1 MSATS
6 NDTPAAPPGQTRL
19 EPEIADYGATLA
31 PGERSPARYAASA
44 IASRGRLVAEPACP
58 TRSPLQR
65 DRDRII
71 HASAFRR
78 LTYKTQ
84 MFVYHEGDHYRTRLT
99 HSLEVAQIARTIAR
113 QLRLDE
119 DLAEAIALAH
129 DLGHPPFGHAGER
142 ALHRAMTAHGGFD
155 HNVQSFRIV
164 TRLERKYNDFD
175 GLNLTWETL
184 EGLVKHNGP
193 PAAGGHR
200 SDAVLTHALAG
211 FDQVMPLELDRHASA
226 EAQVAAISDE
236 IAWKTH
242 DIDDGLSA
250 GLIDFSDLEEVAL
263 VAPLIPDRAAVASSD
278 RRRQIYSITRRLIT
292 MIIADAVTAS
302 RRELASLAPTS
313 PRDIRDA
320 GRAVVVFSP
329 SMADDLQ
336 RLRTFLFARLY
347 HHSRVMRVMDRA
359 EQIVVDLAARYR
371 ADPSALPA
379 PWQSGLAGLSERRAM
394 RHIADFVAGMTDRF
408 ALAEHRRL
416 FDATPELR

>member
-1 MSATS
+1 MTHSA
-6 NDTPAAPPGQTRL
+6 AAL
-19 EPEIADYGATLA
+19 DYGAGLL
-31 PGERSPARYAASA
+31 PGERRPAAYAASA
-44 IASRGRLVAEPACP
+44 VPSRGRLIDEPACP
-58 TRSPLQR
+58 TRNPLQR

-84 MFVYHEGDHYRTRLT
+84 MFIYHEGDHYRTRLT

-119 DLAEAIALAH
+119 DLAEAIALSH

-142 ALHRAMTAHGGFD
+142 ALDRAVAACGGFD

-164 TRLERKYNDFD
+164 TRLERKYHDFD

-193 PAAGGHR
+193 PALGDHR
-200 SDAVLTHALAG
+200 SDPVLMHALAR
-211 FDQVMPLELDRHASA
+211 FDLRMPLGLDSYASA

-242 DIDDGLSA
+242 DIDDGLRA
-250 GLIDFSDLEEVAL
+250 GLIDLDDLAEVPL
-263 VAPLIPDRAAVASSD
+263 VAPILTRERTQGDL
-278 RRRQIYSITRRLIT
+278 RRVIYAITRALIT
-292 MIIADAVTAS
+292 IIIADAVAAS
-302 RRELASLAPTS
+302 RVRLGEVAPRCPDDIRNAGRPVVLFSETMAGELAH
-313 PRDIRDA
+313 
-320 GRAVVVFSP
+320 
-329 SMADDLQ
+329 
-336 RLRTFLFARLY
+336 LRTFLFDHLY
-347 HHSRVMRVMDRA
+347 HHPRVLRVMSGA
-359 EQIVVDLAARYR
+359 ERIVADLVTLYLNEPGSLPETWRRDLA
-371 ADPSALPA
+371 DLD
-379 PWQSGLAGLSERRAM
+379 ERHAM

-408 ALAEHRRL
+408 AIAEHRRL